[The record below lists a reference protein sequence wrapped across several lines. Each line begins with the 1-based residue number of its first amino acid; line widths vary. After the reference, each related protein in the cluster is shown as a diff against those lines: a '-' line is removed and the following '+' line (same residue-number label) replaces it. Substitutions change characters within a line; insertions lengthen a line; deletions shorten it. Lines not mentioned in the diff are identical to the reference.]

1 MLRWLGAEW
10 LDREGNGSRKL
21 LNHANEVSET
31 LEFLPPK
38 REERA
43 DIGKD
48 DLVEARKWIPNT
60 PYNKYTR
67 T

>member
-31 LEFLPPK
+31 LEFLPQ

-48 DLVEARKWIPNT
+48 DVVEARKWIPNT
-60 PYNKYTR
+60 PYI
-67 T
+67 